1 MAIKVKV
8 TRWRQEV
15 AYIDL
20 DESDLLDP
28 TDKDQAESRASG
40 IVAEATEHLSWQPE
54 LDTHDYEF
62 QVMEQE
68 EETD

>member
-8 TRWRQEV
+8 TRWRQET
-15 AYIDL
+15 AHIDI

-28 TDKDQAESRASG
+28 TDTKHAISLAFG
-40 IVAEATEHLSWQPE
+40 IVDEATEHLSWQPD
-54 LDTHDYEF
+54 LQAIDYEF

>member
-8 TRWRQEV
+8 TRWRQET

-28 TDKDQAESRASG
+28 TDDEQAMSHAAG
-40 IVAEATEHLSWQPE
+40 IVAEATEYLSWQPE

-68 EETD
+68 EEAD